1 MGWWLQFDLS
11 DPHSLVFASPATTYK
26 RRDLQKA
33 VARRFLELQLL
44 KLKRKWMDVMKLF
57 DLARL
62 NHELVDNLFFLRPTL
77 LAWQRRH
84 DLVRPR
90 LPPTTT
96 KKSLNQ
102 RFMPRQG
109 RLQYGLHASRPLWR
123 LYLALERCHHAAR
136 RRVLPG
142 ALL

>member
-11 DPHSLVFASPATTYK
+11 NPHSLVFASPATTYK

-33 VARRFLELQLL
+33 VARRFLELHLS
-44 KLKRKWMDVMKLF
+44 KLKRKWMDVIKLF

-62 NHELVDNLFFLRPTL
+62 DHELVDDLFFPRPTL
-77 LAWQRRH
+77 LAWHRRH
-84 DLVRPR
+84 ELVRSR

-96 KKSLNQ
+96 KKSLEH
-102 RFMPRQG
+102 RFMPRHG

-123 LYLALERCHHAAR
+123 LYLALERWHHAAR
-136 RRVLPG
+136 RRDLPG